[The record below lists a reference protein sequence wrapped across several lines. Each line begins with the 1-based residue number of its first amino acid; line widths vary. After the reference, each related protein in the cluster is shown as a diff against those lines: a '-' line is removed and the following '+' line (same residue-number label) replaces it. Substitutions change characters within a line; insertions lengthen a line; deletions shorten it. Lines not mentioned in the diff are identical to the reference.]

1 MSPRIVTQVE
11 KLLSQYEAEP
21 DHVRQ
26 VARLADTL
34 YLALQ
39 PWHGLGATEQ
49 AWLQVAAH
57 LHDIGWSQTS
67 DGRGHHKHSARL
79 IAAHG
84 WEELTPREVGLIAQV
99 ARYHRKSL
107 PVPTHLDYMALT
119 PPEQRQVDILAGIL
133 RVTDAL
139 DRSHVSLVREVGVT
153 LTPASIELVIHAAL
167 PCPAELSTVE
177 KKKDLLEMASRRR
190 VLARAAE

>member
-1 MSPRIVTQVE
+1 MSPPIVLQVE

-26 VARLADTL
+26 VAHLADLL
-34 YLALQ
+34 YLGLQ
-39 PWHGLGATEQ
+39 KWHGLGEKEQ
-49 AWLQVAAH
+49 EWLQVAAH

-67 DGRGHHKHSARL
+67 DGGGHHKHSARL
-79 IAAHG
+79 IAAHA
-84 WEELTPREVGLIAQV
+84 WEGLTAREVGMIAQV

-107 PVPTHLDYMALT
+107 PLPTHLDYMALT

-133 RVTDAL
+133 RVADAL
-139 DRSHVSLVREVGVT
+139 DRTHVSLVREVGVT
-153 LTPASIELVIHAAL
+153 LTPASIELLIHAAM

-190 VLARAAE
+190 VLARATQ